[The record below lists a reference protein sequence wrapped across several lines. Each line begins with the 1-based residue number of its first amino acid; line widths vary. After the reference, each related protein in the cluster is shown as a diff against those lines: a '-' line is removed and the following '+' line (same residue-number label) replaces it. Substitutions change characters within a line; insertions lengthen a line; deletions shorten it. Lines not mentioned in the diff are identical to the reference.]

1 LFALLLVAVVLLQVN
16 DSFLNP
22 KFYGETLQDADIYNF
37 VLNDLAR
44 SALDEARL
52 IKPEAINASLDEN
65 PLVTSGLTTDE
76 IVSALNRALPPEWVQ
91 DVVEQLLDEPG
102 DYITGERDDFSVNL
116 QAGDQVVTVVEEF
129 KAITRNADAYNLVF
143 EQVVTPAIEEA
154 LETDLPFGVN
164 VTADRVIEA
173 VRRVIPPE
181 WVQLN
186 VEAALDE
193 VTPYVVGEKDSFNV
207 HIEFNDKIDI
217 ALEEIKSILSESD
230 AYDLVY
236 EEIVEPIIS
245 DNLGPTVDLPFGI
258 MISRVDIN
266 EAMREVAPPQWVQ
279 EQAVLIVEAA
289 GKYFTKETDSLRI
302 EIDLRDNKADAGV
315 ILVELARKKFNSV
328 VDQLPP
334 CSFEQLGSLVTDGLG
349 VLPECMPVGGTPIGD
364 QLRRTVSDT
373 VDALES
379 QVHEAVDTLVLA
391 QIPDTLTYTEV
402 DLRAELASSGASEN
416 DNLLDDIRRII
427 EEGWSYTDQDLRADL
442 LEFDSQ
448 DSVDLLDDIRSF
460 LSDGRVITEQD
471 LRKWVGEIDD
481 QAVSYMDDGRTWFK
495 RGRTLRFLVFLP
507 VVVLLII
514 IAFLGGR
521 NWTGRAAWAA
531 GFLVISAAAIWI
543 LFGPVYSG
551 LSGEAIDKARV
562 EAIDR
567 LVLQDDFYNT
577 QVLLINKAID
587 TGVIIADGFAS
598 GVASKALIALIIG
611 LIVLGAAVLGS
622 RFMGDPVSRIL
633 DH

>member
-1 LFALLLVAVVLLQVN
+1 
-16 DSFLNP
+16 
-22 KFYGETLQDADIYNF
+22 
-37 VLNDLAR
+37 
-44 SALDEARL
+44 
-52 IKPEAINASLDEN
+52 
-65 PLVTSGLTTDE
+65 
-76 IVSALNRALPPEWVQ
+76 
-91 DVVEQLLDEPG
+91 
-102 DYITGERDDFSVNL
+102 
-116 QAGDQVVTVVEEF
+116 
-129 KAITRNADAYNLVF
+129 
-143 EQVVTPAIEEA
+143 
-154 LETDLPFGVN
+154 
-164 VTADRVIEA
+164 
-173 VRRVIPPE
+173 
-181 WVQLN
+181 
-186 VEAALDE
+186 
-193 VTPYVVGEKDSFNV
+193 
-207 HIEFNDKIDI
+207 
-217 ALEEIKSILSESD
+217 
-230 AYDLVY
+230 
-236 EEIVEPIIS
+236 
-245 DNLGPTVDLPFGI
+245 
-258 MISRVDIN
+258 
-266 EAMREVAPPQWVQ
+266 
-279 EQAVLIVEAA
+279 
-289 GKYFTKETDSLRI
+289 
-302 EIDLRDNKADAGV
+302 
-315 ILVELARKKFNSV
+315 
-328 VDQLPP
+328 
-334 CSFEQLGSLVTDGLG
+334 
-349 VLPECMPVGGTPIGD
+349 MPVGGTPIGD